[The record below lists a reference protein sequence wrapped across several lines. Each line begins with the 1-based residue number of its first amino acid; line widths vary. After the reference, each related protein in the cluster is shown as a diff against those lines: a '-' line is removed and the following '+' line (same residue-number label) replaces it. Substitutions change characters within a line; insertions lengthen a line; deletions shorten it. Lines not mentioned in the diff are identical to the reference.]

1 MLSRAGEHLLTD
13 QSPVVIGEF
22 EAVFCQQGHH
32 VIFEHRL
39 QLLEQRHDLRRA
51 DLVFAFGV
59 KVKFIDGATG
69 RDEVYVHGRNE
80 RVRRGRIVLG
90 ISISVKLINREESIP
105 ESQHFLSICGCP
117 CCGSGLACGLVS
129 ALLSANEIRLSY
141 GYQNL
146 LDGVTLA
153 VAAGEKVGLV
163 GRNGCGKSSLLKI
176 LTRQQQAD
184 SGEISLR
191 RDLRIGYLP
200 QEFEM
205 DPDLTVMETIEQG
218 AADLITAMQR
228 YESGDGSDR
237 ELADLLHVID
247 HADGWNLH
255 ARIKSLATSLNCPP
269 LEAPVGPLSGG
280 EKRRVSLCRAMAS
293 QPDLLLLDEPTN
305 HLDSESISWLEG
317 SLRSFTG
324 AVIFVTHDRYFLDEI
339 ATRIIEIDQGRAFS
353 HPGNYTAYLE
363 SKSVRQS
370 IAGQTERRRQRFLRE
385 ELQWVRAGVKARTTK
400 SRHRLDQFYAVA
412 DLEAPPEEREMD
424 LLIPPAPELG
434 NIAVELEKVSVAVGE
449 GEERRSLFRDLTL
462 SIRPGQCTGIV
473 GRNGVGKTTLLKVCL
488 GTLSPDSGIV
498 QIGKKIRV
506 NYIDQARMQLDGTG
520 SLLDEVADGNEKV
533 QFGDQVLGAR
543 AYLRRF
549 LFDDKRINERVD
561 LLSGGEKARLMLAKV
576 LKNGGNLI
584 VLDEPTND
592 LDLPSLRMLEEAIAD
607 FDGAVLVVS
616 HDRYFLDRICDQIV
630 AFEDGDVLVQPG
642 NYSYYLE
649 KRRAREQREKLY
661 AQNQAREVAKKKQPT
676 AAEKVRKLT
685 MAERK
690 ELDGM
695 EEVIL
700 KAEEKVHE
708 LETTLN
714 DPDFHINRFQE
725 MPALLASLE
734 QAKASCAGLYTRWE
748 ELESIH
754 NLSS

>member
-1 MLSRAGEHLLTD
+1 M
-13 QSPVVIGEF
+13 
-22 EAVFCQQGHH
+22 
-32 VIFEHRL
+32 
-39 QLLEQRHDLRRA
+39 
-51 DLVFAFGV
+51 
-59 KVKFIDGATG
+59 
-69 RDEVYVHGRNE
+69 
-80 RVRRGRIVLG
+80 
-90 ISISVKLINREESIP
+90 
-105 ESQHFLSICGCP
+105 
-117 CCGSGLACGLVS
+117 S

-184 SGEISLR
+184 SGEISVR

-205 DPDLTVMETIEQG
+205 DPALTVMETIEQG

-228 YESGDGSDR
+228 YESGDGTER
-237 ELADLLHVID
+237 ELADLLHIIE

-255 ARIKSLATSLNCPP
+255 ARIKSLATSLNGPP
-269 LEAPVGPLSGG
+269 MDSPVGPLSGG
-280 EKRRVSLCRAMAS
+280 EKRRVSLCRALAS

-305 HLDSESISWLEG
+305 HLDAESIAWLEG
-317 SLRSFTG
+317 FLRSFAG

-339 ATRIIEIDQGRAFS
+339 ATRIIEIDNGRAFS

-363 SKSVRQS
+363 SKSIRQS
-370 IAGQTERRRQRFLRE
+370 IAEQTERRRQRFLRE

-434 NIAVELEKVSVAVGE
+434 NIAVELEKVSVSVGSE
-449 GEERRSLFRDLTL
+449 DERRFLFRNLTL

-488 GTLSPDSGIV
+488 GNLEPDEGIV

-533 QFGDQVLGAR
+533 QFGDQTLGAR

-576 LKNGGNLI
+576 LKHGGNLI

-630 AFEDGDVLVQPG
+630 AFEDGNVLVQPG

-649 KRRAREQREKLY
+649 KRKAREQRDKLY
-661 AQNQAREVAKKKQPT
+661 AQNLAKELAKKKSPT
-676 AAEKVRKLT
+676 AAEKLRKLT

-695 EEVIL
+695 EETIL
-700 KAEEKVHE
+700 AAEEKVQE
-708 LETTLN
+708 LEATLN

-725 MPALLASLE
+725 IPALLELIE
-734 QAKASCAGLYTRWE
+734 KAKADCAALYTRWE
-748 ELESIH
+748 TLEAIASQA
-754 NLSS
+754 